1 LAIGTITQVGN
12 TLTIPGGA
20 MGGNWRCCLCNGRGY
35 FHPNPIGGNRNDPQ
49 RYFGFQ
55 HIKLKLFWSRVKNRN
70 IIIPAKHPINTVL
83 VTELNGMMLN

>member
-20 MGGNWRCCLCNGRGY
+20 HKREIGGVVYVTAGY

-55 HIKLKLFWSRVKNRN
+55 HIKPNCFG
-70 IIIPAKHPINTVL
+70 P
-83 VTELNGMMLN
+83 G